1 MKDFLF
7 FTKGERN
14 GLCLLL
20 ALVGISI
27 AFSCQI
33 SHLTPP
39 PEEDTTQLELA
50 LAQFKAN
57 LQEEEQRKYHPKY
70 KEAVHSTEK
79 ETTKKSYVRTE
90 KNEKRPTLSP
100 IEINTADTTEFKKL
114 KGIGSTY
121 AARIVKFRE
130 KLGGFHSVDQIKEVY
145 GIKEDLYESIRPHL
159 KVDTNKLRRI
169 DLNDESF
176 TWGFYHP
183 YFPKKGVSTLLKT
196 RKERGR
202 IEKNEVKELLQMED
216 KEWNRLAPYL
226 KD

>member
-1 MKDFLF
+1 MKDFFF

-20 ALVGISI
+20 AFVGISI
-27 AFSCQI
+27 ALSSQI
-33 SHLTPP
+33 NRIVPP
-39 PEEDTTQLELA
+39 VEEETSQLEEA
-50 LAQFKAN
+50 LELFKAD
-57 LQEEEQRKYHPKY
+57 LQKKEQEKDYSSKRDSPSHPKTESSP
-70 KEAVHSTEK
+70 KSFSKKGKHEKGHS
-79 ETTKKSYVRTE
+79 
-90 KNEKRPTLSP
+90 LSP

-130 KLGGFHSVDQIKEVY
+130 KLGGFLSVDQIKEVY
-145 GIKEDLYESIRPHL
+145 GIKEELYESIRPYL
-159 KVDTNKLRRI
+159 TVDTNKTIRI
-169 DLNDESF
+169 DMNDESF

-183 YFPKKGVSTLLKT
+183 YLPKKGVATLIKT

-202 IEKNEVKELLQMED
+202 IEKNEVKELLNMED
-216 KEWNRLAPYL
+216 KEWSRLAPYL